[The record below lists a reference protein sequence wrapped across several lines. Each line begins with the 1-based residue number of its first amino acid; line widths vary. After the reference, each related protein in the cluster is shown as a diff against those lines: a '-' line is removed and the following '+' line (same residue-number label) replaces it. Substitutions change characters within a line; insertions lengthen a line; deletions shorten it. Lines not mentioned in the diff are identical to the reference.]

1 MLVELTQTSFNHAL
15 CNRLRYCF
23 ASIPT
28 EIGEAPAE
36 IQLQASSEIRFLFR
50 GFARAM
56 ERILP
61 PLNALLTPEDSLL
74 CWRVGKSAPQGRYP
88 NLSHCE
94 QAIAAIVFD
103 GEILQVSTSS
113 SNSGDLDSDD

>member
-1 MLVELTQTSFNHAL
+1 MPYVIAYDIVSPQSRRRLVKL
-15 CNRLRYCF
+15 
-23 ASIPT
+23 
-28 EIGEAPAE
+28 
-36 IQLQASSEIRFLFR
+36 LQKSNCKRVQKSVFYFEGSREQ
-50 GFARAM
+50 M